1 MKRLVFAISFLYFS
15 VLSCTKDQVPP
26 REKCTDAVTYE
37 DIEFLIERSCA
48 TSGCHDGS
56 SGYGDYHNFEG
67 MKTDIANG
75 GFEAEVI
82 LNGTMPKDDTLST
95 EEFRLFQ
102 CWVDNG
108 YLEE

>member
-1 MKRLVFAISFLYFS
+1 MIGYA
-15 VLSCTKDQVPP
+15 CTQDQVPP
-26 REKCTDAVTYE
+26 REKCTDVVTYA

-56 SGYGDYHNFEG
+56 SGFGDYRSYEG
-67 MKTDIANG
+67 METYIANG
-75 GFEAEVI
+75 SIESEVI
-82 LNGTMPKDDTLST
+82 LNGTMPQDDTLSMD
-95 EEFRLFQ
+95 EFRLFQ